1 MATNPNKAFLTGTD
15 SVLQWYDTNAKT
27 PYWSVRDAKG
37 DILFFYAG
45 KDENES
51 RQHLEDNMRMAEAQG
66 VEATLT
72 LKIHPRCPKEGYFGK
87 NEEGIVITHF
97 RPSSYNPTSYQPV
110 NSFANDQ
117 LLNELRAMRSELA
130 AIKMKQEM
138 EEAEEFE
145 DDEPEEEN
153 ALMGFM
159 KNPAIQ
165 NMLIAQ
171 ISNLFN
177 PNQKVT
183 HVAGVMDGAEAEVES
198 DEDDKIDQ
206 AIEVLKQYD
215 DQLGDD
221 LLLLSDMAE
230 KDPMQF
236 KFLLKMLRK

>member
-1 MATNPNKAFLTGTD
+1 MANPNKSFYTGTE

-27 PYWSVRDAKG
+27 TFWSVRDAKNE
-37 DILFFYAG
+37 ILFFYAG

-51 RQHLEDNMRMAEAQG
+51 REHLENNIRMAEAQG

-72 LKIHPRCPKEGYFGK
+72 LKIHAKAPKLGFFTK
-87 NEEGIVITHF
+87 NEEGIVTTYF
-97 RPSSYNPTSYQPV
+97 RPTSFTPTNYQPV
-110 NSFANDQ
+110 NNFANDQ

-130 AIKMKQEM
+130 AIKMKQEIDEM
-138 EEAEEFE
+138 EE
-145 DDEPEEEN
+145 EEEEPVEDN
-153 ALMGFM
+153 ALMGFI

-183 HVAGVMDGAEAEVES
+183 HVAGVLDGAENENDQ
-198 DEDDKIDQ
+198 DEKIDA
-206 AIEVLKQYD
+206 AIEILKKYD
-215 DQLGDD
+215 DRLGND
-221 LLLLSDMAE
+221 LLLLSELAE
-230 KDPMQF
+230 TDQMQF

>member
-1 MATNPNKAFLTGTD
+1 MANPNKAFLTG
-15 SVLQWYDTNAKT
+15 SESLMQWYDTNAVT
-27 PYWSVRDAKG
+27 SCWSVRDAKN

-45 KDENES
+45 KDQNES
-51 RQHLEDNMRMAEAQG
+51 REHLENNIRMAESQG

-72 LKIHPRCPKEGYFGK
+72 LKIHAKCPKDGFFAK

-97 RPSSYNPTSYQPV
+97 RPSSYTANSYQPV
-110 NSFANDQ
+110 NNFANDQ

-138 EEAEEFE
+138 NDAEEFE
-145 DDEPEEEN
+145 EDEPEEQN

-159 KNPAIQ
+159 QNPAIQ

-177 PNQKVT
+177 PSQKVT
-183 HVAGVMDGAEAEVES
+183 HVAGVMDGAENES
-198 DEDDKIDQ
+198 DQDEKIDM
-206 AIEVLKQYD
+206 AIEILKKYD

-221 LLLLSDMAE
+221 LLLLSEMAE
-230 KDPMQF
+230 TDQMQF